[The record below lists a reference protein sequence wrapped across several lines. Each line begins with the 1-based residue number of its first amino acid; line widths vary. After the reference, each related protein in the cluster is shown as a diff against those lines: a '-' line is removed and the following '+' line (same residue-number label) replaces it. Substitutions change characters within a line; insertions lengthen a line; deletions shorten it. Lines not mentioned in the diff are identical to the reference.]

1 MTQSWRVQNRYD
13 LQTDI
18 YTIDGIGALGKFDT
32 RYIRELNDGVVNFT
46 KTVNDGVVNFTKTV
60 NDGVV
65 NFTRSIIIE
74 PITRVGEEITDLYKH
89 KSDLDYEKEIASY
102 DFMNANDSLTFDAEK
117 TKLMLVLI
125 AVCFLMVFVF
135 NF

>member
-32 RYIRELNDGVVNFT
+32 RYIREL
-46 KTVNDGVVNFTKTV
+46 NDGVVNFTKTV